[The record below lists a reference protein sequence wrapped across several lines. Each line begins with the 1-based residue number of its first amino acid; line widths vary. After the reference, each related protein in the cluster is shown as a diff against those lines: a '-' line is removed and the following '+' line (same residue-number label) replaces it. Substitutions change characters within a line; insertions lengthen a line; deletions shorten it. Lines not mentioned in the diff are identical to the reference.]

1 VINKI
6 LYCLGFLVEGVL
18 WSMHLILAN
27 PQVNRTH
34 SILKLFIIKTKKLKI
49 FDVQVY
55 IFLRNEILCGF
66 PNYQYDKI
74 PMMMIIETSLYRP
87 SIGFFLITKTI
98 TPRSL
103 TMTITNGRLV
113 NNYAPK

>member
-1 VINKI
+1 
-6 LYCLGFLVEGVL
+6 
-18 WSMHLILAN
+18 MHLILAN

-49 FDVQVY
+49 FNVQVY

-74 PMMMIIETSLYRP
+74 LVMMIIGTGLYGPR
-87 SIGFFLITKTI
+87 IGFFFITKTI
-98 TPRSL
+98 TPWLL

-113 NNYAPK
+113 DNYVLISHF

>member
-1 VINKI
+1 VTNKI

-27 PQVNRTH
+27 SQVNKTH

-55 IFLRNEILCGF
+55 IFLTNEILCGF
-66 PNYQYDKI
+66 PNYRYDKI
-74 PMMMIIETSLYRP
+74 PMMIIGTSLYKP
-87 SIGFFLITKTI
+87 SIGFFFIIKMITSW
-98 TPRSL
+98 SL
-103 TMTITNGRLV
+103 TMTITNGHLV
-113 NNYAPK
+113 NNYARK